1 MNSVVT
7 DKPPVT
13 PPPQGPEAPKKE
25 SSGGSPRR
33 RQKSAM
39 SRVRKRDLM
48 IFMGPWTLGFV
59 LLTAGPLLG
68 ALYLS
73 FTHFNLLAAPS
84 FIGLDNYVQM
94 FTEDPRF
101 YRSLLVT
108 GLYVVVSVPLQLLIA
123 LGLAIVLDTGVRGL
137 SYYRALYYLPSLIG
151 GSVAI
156 GILWRTIFG
165 YDGGINQVLRLLGF
179 TDLPSWVDNPNT
191 SLMTLIVLNVWTFGA
206 PMIIF
211 LAGLRQI
218 PADLYESA
226 AIDGAGKMRQFFSIT
241 LPLLTPLIFFNVI
254 LQTINAFQAFTPAH
268 VISGG
273 TGGPADST
281 MFYTLYLYIEGFTRF
296 NMGYASALGVMLL
309 VLIGILTALN
319 FLFSRF
325 WVFYND

>member
-1 MNSVVT
+1 MSAPTTAVVR
-7 DKPPVT
+7 DRT
-13 PPPQGPEAPKKE
+13 PSAARA
-25 SSGGSPRR
+25 PRR
-33 RQKSAM
+33 APRGRGA
-39 SRVRKRDLM
+39 RRGRFRDLAVLL
-48 IFMGPWTLGFV
+48 GPWTLGFV
-59 LLTAGPLLG
+59 LLTAGPLL
-68 ALYLS
+68 AAVYLS
-73 FTHFNLLAAPS
+73 FTDFNLLGSPQPVGA
-84 FIGLDNYVQM
+84 DNYVRM

-108 GLYVVVSVPLQLLIA
+108 GTYVVVSVPLQLA
-123 LGLAIVLDTGVRGL
+123 LALLLALVLDRGVRGL

-151 GSVAI
+151 GSVAV
-156 GILWRTIFG
+156 GILWRTVFG
-165 YDGGINQVLRLLGF
+165 YEGGFNQVLGLLGLEN
-179 TDLPSWVDNPNT
+179 LPNWVDNPST
-191 SLMTLIVLNVWTFGA
+191 SIWTLVALNVWTFGS

-218 PADLYESA
+218 PMELYEQAS
-226 AIDGAGKMRQFFSIT
+226 IDGAGPVRKFFAIT
-241 LPLLTPLIFFNVI
+241 LPMLTPLIFFNVI

-296 NMGYASALGVMLL
+296 NMGYASALGCFLL
-309 VLIGILTALN
+309 VLIGVLTALN